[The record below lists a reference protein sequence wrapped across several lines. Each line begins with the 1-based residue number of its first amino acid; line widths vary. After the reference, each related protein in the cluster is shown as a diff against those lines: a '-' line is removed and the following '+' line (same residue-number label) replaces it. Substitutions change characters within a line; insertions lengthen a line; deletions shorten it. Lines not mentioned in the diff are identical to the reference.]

1 MIDIDEKKI
10 KYDYL
15 KESELTTKEQLPSQP
30 KAQFTLTD

>member
-15 KESELTTKEQLPSQP
+15 KESELNAKE
-30 KAQFTLTD
+30 